1 MTNIWKQMHDDHDN
15 DPVSQDNIDQENTVA
30 DPDPIALD
38 NLGIDDIKLADTE
51 FTVDDKVL
59 IW

>member
-1 MTNIWKQMHDDHDN
+1 MTNIWKQMQDDQDN
-15 DPVSQDNIDQENTVA
+15 DPVSLDNIDQENTVA

-38 NLGIDDIKLADTE
+38 DLDIDDIKLADTE